1 MRTRSD
7 FAAERAG
14 QGRSSSVVRLVGIVV
29 LASVATWFCAARVFW
44 TFDAARIK
52 MLRGPLAAVGGSVE
66 VPAQD
71 DEFNLLAAPAAL
83 IARVRNQSDA
93 VQSFAFQVDGAPSCT
108 VKVPAMTE
116 RRIDCSARA
125 GWVVQSRHIVK
136 IRGAPVP
143 WTLEYLELASHHGH
157 STDPLRAIVLPAGS
171 QQFRRPP
178 ALLLASLW
186 LGLVLLFRITPEPF
200 SSRAGRRGYLC
211 AIATLALAGSA
222 IAISPW
228 LSPYLV
234 VISPATFAAA
244 ALVSGLPQ
252 IRTIAMRAAPAG
264 QGLTRART
272 WVGTHQPVAAATLA
286 MVTTLATGLYG
297 GRAIGGSDE
306 YGYAS
311 QAELWLKGNLEVEQP
326 FVEHAPF
333 ADAARIFSPLGYR
346 PHHSKPTV
354 IVPTYAPGLPMLLA
368 LTKLIGGQEAMFWV
382 VPVSAGLLV
391 LVTYGIGRRVGAE
404 TPGLIAAA
412 LVATSPPMLAMA
424 MLVMT
429 DVPVAAAWAG
439 AFYFALGG
447 TVRSAAAAGVLSS
460 VAVLIRPN
468 LAPVAGA
475 LVIFYL
481 LQMRSEQLRRNG
493 MWQLT
498 AFIAALVPGVI
509 VVGLINAQLYGSPL
523 SSGYG
528 HWSELFVLSRVPV
541 NLRLYLSW
549 FVESHTLLALAGFFA
564 LFVPLRQLWPAVGNR
579 ETLIVMAAVVV
590 IVWATYC
597 AWLVF
602 GDWWYQRFLLTS
614 WPFLMLGTGAVL
626 AFAYRAGGRF
636 VRPIIVL
643 IVVSLG
649 LYQLDIAVSRGVF
662 GNRDGRRR
670 FVDAAELV
678 RRVTEPNSAIAS
690 LDHSGSIRYYGG
702 RMTIN
707 FGSVPDQSFDAV
719 VDWLSEHGVR
729 TYLAIEEW
737 ELPEIRQRFGT
748 NRCMRVLDGPPV
760 AVLEW
765 RQKMRLFDLTG
776 TWREKESIVARPAPG
791 ALPTARPVAQARLV
805 LSPAP

>member
-7 FAAERAG
+7 PARERFG
-14 QGRSSSVVRLVGIVV
+14 QGRPASPVGLAGIVL
-29 LASVATWFCAARVFW
+29 LASVATWFCATRVFW
-44 TFDAARIK
+44 TFEAARIK
-52 MLRGPLAAVGGSVE
+52 MLRAPIAAVDGSVE
-66 VPAQD
+66 VSAQD
-71 DEFNLLAAPAAL
+71 DEFKMLAAPAAL

-108 VKVPAMTE
+108 VMIPAMTA

-125 GWVVQSRHIVK
+125 GWVAQSRHVVK

-157 STDPLRAIVLPAGS
+157 TTDLLRALVLPAGS
-171 QQFRRPP
+171 QQFRGPP
-178 ALLLASLW
+178 ALLLAFLW
-186 LGLVLLFRITPEPF
+186 LGLVLLFRISPEPF
-200 SSRAGRRGYLC
+200 ASRVGRRAYLLAAAVITLAGV
-211 AIATLALAGSA
+211 AIAV
-222 IAISPW
+222 SPW
-228 LSPYLV
+228 LSGYLV
-234 VISPATFAAA
+234 VISAATFAVP
-244 ALVSGLPQ
+244 ALVVGLPQ
-252 IRTIAMRAAPAG
+252 LRTLVKTTPAVPW
-264 QGLTRART
+264 LTCAWR
-272 WVGTHQPVAAATLA
+272 WIGTHQPAAAATFA
-286 MVTTLATGLYG
+286 IVTTLATGLYG

-311 QAELWLKGNLEVEQP
+311 QAELWLNGKLEIEQP

-368 LTKLIGGQEAMFWV
+368 LTKFIGGQEAMFWV
-382 VPVSAGLLV
+382 VPVSAGFLV

-439 AFYFALGG
+439 AFYCALGG
-447 TVRSAAAAGVLSS
+447 TVRSAAAAGAVSS
-460 VAVLIRPN
+460 VAILIRPN

-475 LVIFYL
+475 LVICYL
-481 LQMRSEQLRRNG
+481 LPMRREQVRRNAL
-493 MWQLT
+493 WQLT
-498 AFIAALVPGVI
+498 AFIVALVPGVI
-509 VVGLINAQLYGSPL
+509 VVALLNAQLYGSPL

-528 HWSELFVLSRVPV
+528 HWSELFVLSRVPI

-549 FVESHTLLALAGFFA
+549 FVQSHTLLALAGFFA
-564 LFVPLRQLWPAVGNR
+564 LFVPLRRLWPAVANR
-579 ETLIVMAAVVV
+579 ETFIVMAAVVV
-590 IVWATYC
+590 VVWATYC

-602 GDWWYQRFLLTS
+602 DDWWYQRFLLSS

-626 AFAYRAGGRF
+626 VFVYRTGGTF
-636 VRPIIVL
+636 VRAAVIL
-643 IVVSLG
+643 IVASLG
-649 LYQLDIAVSRGVF
+649 LYQLNIAVSLGVF

-678 RRVTEPNSAIAS
+678 RRVTEPNSAVAS
-690 LDHSGSIRYYGG
+690 LDHSGSLRYYAG

-707 FGSVPDQSFDAV
+707 FASVPDQSFDAV

-729 TYLAIEEW
+729 TYLAVEEW
-737 ELPEIRQRFGT
+737 ELPEIRHRFST
-748 NRCMRVLDGPPV
+748 NRCMRVLDWPPV

-765 RQKMRLFDLTG
+765 PGRMQLFDLTG
-776 TWREKESIVARPAPG
+776 TRPEKQPIVARPASGP
-791 ALPTARPVAQARLV
+791 LPTARPVAPASLV
-805 LSPAP
+805 LSPVP